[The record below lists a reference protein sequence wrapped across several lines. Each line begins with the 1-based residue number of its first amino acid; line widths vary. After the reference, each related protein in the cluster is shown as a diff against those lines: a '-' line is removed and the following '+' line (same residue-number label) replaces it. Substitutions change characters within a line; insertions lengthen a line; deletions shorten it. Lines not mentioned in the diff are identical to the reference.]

1 MVILINM
8 IGGAFMKAI
17 MYSDGGSRGNPGE
30 AGIGVHIEDENGNVI
45 KELSQYIG
53 IQTNN
58 IAEYKALSR
67 GLEAALDMGI
77 TEISCMLDSELV
89 VKQIKGEYKVKNEGI
104 IPIHSMIMPL
114 IKRFQSFEIQHIRR
128 ELNKKADALANKA
141 MDQK

>member
-1 MVILINM
+1 
-8 IGGAFMKAI
+8 

-30 AGIGVHIEDENGNVI
+30 AGIGVYIEDENGNTLR
-45 KELSQYIG
+45 ELCQFIG
-53 IQTNN
+53 TQTNN

-77 TEISCMLDSELV
+77 TEISCLLDSELV

-104 IPIHSMIMPL
+104 IPMYNMIMPL
-114 IKRFQSFEIQHIRR
+114 INKFQSFEIRHIRR

-141 MDQK
+141 MDMK

>member
-1 MVILINM
+1 
-8 IGGAFMKAI
+8 

-30 AGIGVHIEDENGNVI
+30 AGIGVHIEDENGEVLR
-45 KELSQYIG
+45 ELSQFIG

-58 IAEYKALSR
+58 IAEYKALGR

-77 TEISCMLDSELV
+77 TEISCLLDSELV

-104 IPIHSMIMPL
+104 IPMYNMIMPL
-114 IKRFQSFEIQHIRR
+114 TKKFQRFEIQHIRR

-141 MDQK
+141 MDMK

>member
-1 MVILINM
+1 
-8 IGGAFMKAI
+8 

-30 AGIGVHIEDENGNVI
+30 AGIGVYIEDENGNTLR
-45 KELSQYIG
+45 ELCQFIG
-53 IQTNN
+53 TQTNN

-77 TEISCMLDSELV
+77 TEISCLLDSELV

-104 IPIHSMIMPL
+104 IPMYNMIMPL
-114 IKRFQSFEIQHIRR
+114 IKKFQSFEIRHIRR

-141 MDQK
+141 MDMK